1 VLPNTG
7 NYKPFHNDSIHGKR
21 CQRKLGPQRS
31 AWGVGIAEWFD
42 YTTTFQKDIIPPQ
55 AGISYTLHSKFSL
68 LQDLN
73 VETLLEARTFSKA
86 HKPRLIVLDF
96 DAAGGNARM
105 MLEDN
110 TQSAMS
116 SAPQTLIW
124 PYHRNFYHNKGVLK
138 CKQAQSGGVAE
149 GRFGFQSKSLP
160 TQPRRDGCTTL

>member
-1 VLPNTG
+1 MVVPGTANIRSYVQLFICLSRSRVLPNTG

-55 AGISYTLHSKFSL
+55 AGISYTLHSRLSL

-86 HKPRLIVLDF
+86 HKRLF
-96 DAAGGNARM
+96 STSTR
-105 MLEDN
+105 LEA
-110 TQSAMS
+110 THA
-116 SAPQTLIW
+116 
-124 PYHRNFYHNKGVLK
+124 
-138 CKQAQSGGVAE
+138 
-149 GRFGFQSKSLP
+149 
-160 TQPRRDGCTTL
+160 